1 MNPILFLDFDGV
13 THPEGC
19 RTADLFC
26 RLPLIEGVLLRHP
39 HVQIVVSSSWRK
51 NRPLEELRQR
61 FRLELRERVVGCTP
75 LARQDP
81 CEPAM
86 GYVREIECLTW
97 LQAHRQDVQWVAL
110 DDNPLLF
117 QKDCPNLLAIDG
129 RVGFTEVDA
138 LRLDARLQPMQPVL
152 QQGGLSGIADEN
164 NSKSQ

>member
-1 MNPILFLDFDGV
+1 MNQILFLDFDGV

-26 RLPLIEGVLLRHP
+26 RLPLIESVLLRYP
-39 HVQIVVSSSWRK
+39 HVQIVISSSWRETQ
-51 NRPLEELRQR
+51 PLEELRQR

-86 GYVREIECLTW
+86 RHVREIECRAW
-97 LQAHRQDVQWVAL
+97 LQMHRPDAPWIAL

-117 QKDCPNLLAIDG
+117 QHDCPNLLAIDG
-129 RVGFTEVDA
+129 RVGFTEVDS

-152 QQGGLSGIADEN
+152 QQGGCRVIADEN
-164 NSKSQ
+164 NSKHR